1 MSSMFCV
8 FVLAPHSCGAFVL
21 PYCHP
26 ERLLCHPER
35 SEGSLT
41 RKLKTT
47 EYELF
52 IYI

>member
-26 ERLLCHPER
+26 ERAKR
-35 SEGSLT
+35 VEGSVK
-41 RKLKTT
+41 RKQKTT
-47 EYELF
+47 EYELPF
-52 IYI
+52 HI